1 MPDPDSQH
9 ESVERSRLQDPRAM
23 SFGEHL
29 EELRMRLIWAILGV
43 IPIFAASL
51 IFGNELLAFILKPAR
66 ASLRDAKLPTDLL
79 ATAPLEVL
87 GAWLKVSGVITV
99 ALGVPWIIYQLWR
112 FIAPGLYAHER
123 RFAKFLL
130 PFSVFLSF
138 LGLAFLYYVMLPA
151 MLIFLIQFGASV
163 GQQTPNTVTVPPDA
177 FKFSLPI
184 IEGNPI
190 DPPPGTLW
198 IDRQSME
205 LRVNVAPP
213 ATPDQPTPKPE
224 VRGTPLAVTGG
235 IAQQYKISEYIS
247 LVFMMSIAFVAGFQT
262 PVVVLL
268 LGWVGIFDVK
278 MLSKSRKYAFFIAFV
293 VGAILTPSPDP
304 FSMTVL
310 AIPLYMLYEL
320 GLFLLKVLPP
330 ERVARGV
337 KFSDFAHGAGALI
350 RGKKKTDTREPDTKE
365 PPDAGDD

>member
-1 MPDPDSQH
+1 MADPEH
-9 ESVERSRLQDPRAM
+9 EHVDRTRLQDPRAM

-29 EELRMRLIWAILGV
+29 EELRSRLIWALLGI
-43 IPIFAASL
+43 IPIFVLSL
-51 IFGNELLAFILKPAR
+51 VFGNQLLAFILKPAR
-66 ASLRDAKLPTDLL
+66 ASLREAKLPTDLL

-87 GAWLKVSGVITV
+87 GAWLKVSGVVTV
-99 ALGVPWIIYQLWR
+99 ALGVPWIIFQLWR

-138 LGLAFLYYVMLPA
+138 VGLAFLYYVMLPA

-163 GQQTPNTVTVPPDA
+163 GQQTPNSVPVPPEA
-177 FKFSLPI
+177 FKLILPLI
-184 IEGNPI
+184 DGNPI
-190 DPPPGTLW
+190 DAPPGALW

-213 ATPDQPTPKPE
+213 ATAEQPAPKPE
-224 VRGTPLAVTGG
+224 IRGTPLAVTGG

-247 LVFMMSIAFVAGFQT
+247 LVFMMSIAFIAGFQT

-278 MLSKSRKYAFFIAFV
+278 MLSKSRKYALFIAFV

-304 FSMTVL
+304 FSMTIL
-310 AIPLYMLYEL
+310 AIPLYLLYEL

-337 KFSDFAHGAGALI
+337 KFSDFAHGAGAMI
-350 RGKKKTDTREPDTKE
+350 RGKKKEDAEDPPKKE
-365 PPDAGDD
+365 PPDAGDE